1 MPLYDFKCTE
11 CEHVFEIIQK
21 YTDPHPKCEECGE
34 PTIRII
40 SSTSFAL
47 KGDGWYKD
55 GYTKPEIKPED

>member
-1 MPLYDFKCTE
+1 MPVYDFKCTE

-34 PTIRII
+34 PTIRTI
-40 SSTSFAL
+40 SITSFVL

-55 GYTKPEIKPED
+55 GYSKPENDSTD

>member
-21 YTDPHPKCEECGE
+21 YIDPNPKCEECGE

-40 SSTSFAL
+40 SGTSFTL

-55 GYTKPEIKPED
+55 GYTKPQIKPED

>member
-21 YTDPHPKCEECGE
+21 YIDPNPKCEECGE

-40 SSTSFAL
+40 SGTSFAL

-55 GYTKPEIKPED
+55 GYTKPQIESED

>member
-21 YTDPHPKCEECGE
+21 YIDPNPKCKECGE

-40 SSTSFAL
+40 SRTSFAL
-47 KGDGWYKD
+47 KGNGWYKD
-55 GYTKPEIKPED
+55 GYTKPQTKPED

>member
-11 CEHVFEIIQK
+11 C
-21 YTDPHPKCEECGE
+21 TDPHPKCEECGE

-55 GYTKPEIKPED
+55 GYSKPQIEPED

>member
-21 YTDPHPKCEECGE
+21 YIEPNPKCEECGE

-40 SSTSFAL
+40 SRTSFTL

-55 GYTKPEIKPED
+55 GYTKPQIKPED